1 LRKGC
6 KGVKECQFDTF
17 CKTCK
22 SIDPKRSKHSTW
34 ICNYSDNPYTRA
46 IQNATKTPPKK
57 PRQEPTVKKE
67 AETPKGE
74 EKKTTQRPRF
84 NRSRNDG
91 KFSPIQVAKIVAALA
106 NLQDANDDPSDSI
119 SAVVEDV
126 EMKEPGNKETA
137 PTS

>member
-1 LRKGC
+1 LT
-6 KGVKECQFDTF
+6 GVYC
-17 CKTCK
+17 
-22 SIDPKRSKHSTW
+22 
-34 ICNYSDNPYTRA
+34 TRA
-46 IQNATKTPPKK
+46 IQNATKTPPKEA
-57 PRQEPTVKKE
+57 RQEPTVKKE

-74 EKKTTQRPRF
+74 EKETTPRPRF
-84 NRSRNDG
+84 NRPRNDG
-91 KFSPIQVAKIVAALA
+91 NFSPVQVAKFVAALA